1 MCRCKMPECTITVK
15 KPARNL
21 PAVLDKMFD
30 RSCAISDAVSQF
42 WGMKLAVEADLGE
55 VKEYDDRYEV
65 TIIY

>member
-1 MCRCKMPECTITVK
+1 
-15 KPARNL
+15 
-21 PAVLDKMFD
+21 MFD

>member
-1 MCRCKMPECTITVK
+1 MAECTITVK

-42 WGMKLAVEADLGE
+42 WGMKLAVEANLGE